1 MAERDPRLATAE
13 RPQPSDRLR
22 RRLPAR
28 ARTGRPA
35 EQSAHRPARPGRDRL
50 GSVRERATTDL
61 RWAVLGLVVGTATA
75 VALRV
80 DEPSL
85 RKGLFG
91 FSPLLTGI
99 AVPTFLDH
107 RPLMWLYLV
116 LGAMATTVVTLAL
129 NAIFKT
135 WGLTA
140 FTLPFVLT
148 TWVLLLAAYQFDRFT
163 VLTNLKPKF
172 PGEGQLTGGRFNWD
186 LVPTFLR
193 GVSQV
198 YLIDS
203 WVTGLIILVALLIN
217 SRWSALFAVIG
228 TVGATLLAL
237 WFGADA
243 TSLDKG
249 LFGFNAVLTAIAV
262 GAVLHRPGALVTVY
276 TLFGI
281 ALTLFVQMALTSML
295 TPLAIPVLTGP
306 FNIATW
312 LLLLPRP
319 HFAPVPQPR
328 TRQGDRP
335 LGSERAPSDRT
346 ERRGE
351 PRARSGTR

>member
-1 MAERDPRLATAE
+1 MTSVTR
-13 RPQPSDRLR
+13 SWDRLSDHNPLIGFVDACLR
-22 RRLPAR
+22 GPAQVVLQNNPL
-28 ARTGRPA
+28 TGLLVLVAIAWGAFENGQPRI
-35 EQSAHRPARPGRDRL
+35 L
-50 GSVRERATTDL
+50 GG
-61 RWAVLGLVVGTATA
+61 AVLGLVVGTATA

-99 AVPTFLDH
+99 AVPTFLDD

-116 LGAMATTVVTLAL
+116 LGAIATTVVILAL

-140 FTLPFVLT
+140 FTMPFVLT

-163 VLTNLKPKF
+163 VLTNLKPMF
-172 PGEGQLTGGRFNWD
+172 PGEGQLTGGRFDWD

-193 GVSQV
+193 GVSQI
-198 YLIDS
+198 YLINS
-203 WVTGLIILVALLIN
+203 WVTGLIILVALLVN

-228 TVGATLLAL
+228 AVGATLLAL

-243 TSLDKG
+243 ASLDKG

-262 GAVLHRPGALVTVY
+262 GAVLHRPGALVTLY

-281 ALTLFVQMALTSML
+281 ALTLFVQLALASVL
-295 TPLAIPVLTGP
+295 SPLAIPVLTGP

-312 LLLLPRP
+312 LLLLPKR
-319 HFAPVPQPR
+319 HFAPVPNH
-328 TRQGDRP
+328 
-335 LGSERAPSDRT
+335 ERVKESVVTAVRHT
-346 ERRGE
+346 V
-351 PRARSGTR
+351 

>member
-1 MAERDPRLATAE
+1 MTSVTR
-13 RPQPSDRLR
+13 SWDRLSDHNPLIGFVDACLR
-22 RRLPAR
+22 GPAQVVLQNNPL
-28 ARTGRPA
+28 TGLLVLVAIAWGAFENGQPRI
-35 EQSAHRPARPGRDRL
+35 L
-50 GSVRERATTDL
+50 GG
-61 RWAVLGLVVGTATA
+61 AVLGLVVGTATA

-99 AVPTFLDH
+99 AVPTFLDD

-116 LGAMATTVVTLAL
+116 LGAIATTVVTLAL

-140 FTLPFVLT
+140 FTMPFVLT

-163 VLTNLKPKF
+163 VLTNLKPMF
-172 PGEGQLTGGRFNWD
+172 PGEGQLTGGRFDWD

-198 YLIDS
+198 YLINS
-203 WVTGLIILVALLIN
+203 WVTGLIILVALLVN

-228 TVGATLLAL
+228 AVGATLLAL

-243 TSLDKG
+243 ASLDKG

-262 GAVLHRPGALVTVY
+262 GAVLHRPGALVTLY

-281 ALTLFVQMALTSML
+281 ALTLFVQMALATVL

-312 LLLLPRP
+312 LLLLPKR
-319 HFAPVPQPR
+319 HFAPVPNH
-328 TRQGDRP
+328 
-335 LGSERAPSDRT
+335 ERAKETVVST
-346 ERRGE
+346 VKH
-351 PRARSGTR
+351 SV

>member
-1 MAERDPRLATAE
+1 MTSVTE
-13 RPQPSDRLR
+13 
-22 RRLPAR
+22 
-28 ARTGRPA
+28 GW
-35 EQSAHRPARPGRDRL
+35 DRL
-50 GSVRERATTDL
+50 GDRNPLVGFVDACL
-61 RWAVLGLVVGTATA
+61 RGAAQVVLQNNPLTGLLILVAVAWGAFENGQPRIFGGAVLGLVVGTATA

-80 DEPSL
+80 DNASL

-99 AVPTFLDH
+99 AVPTFLDD

-116 LGAMATTVVTLAL
+116 LGAAATTVVTLAL

-140 FTLPFVLT
+140 FTMPFVLT

-163 VLTNLKPKF
+163 VLTNLKPMF
-172 PGEGQLTGGRFNWD
+172 PGEGPLTGGRFDWD

-198 YLIDS
+198 YLTNS
-203 WVTGLIILVALLIN
+203 WVSGLIILVALLVN
-217 SRWSALFAVIG
+217 SRWSALFAVVG
-228 TVGATLLAL
+228 AVGATLLAL

-281 ALTLFVQMALTSML
+281 ALTLFVQMALATVL

-312 LLLLPRP
+312 LLLLPKR
-319 HFAPVPQPR
+319 HFAPVPNH
-328 TRQGDRP
+328 
-335 LGSERAPSDRT
+335 ERAKETVVST
-346 ERRGE
+346 VQ
-351 PRARSGTR
+351 RSV

>member
-1 MAERDPRLATAE
+1 MNGVPQGWDRL
-13 RPQPSDRLR
+13 SDRNPLIGFVDACLR
-22 RRLPAR
+22 GPAQVVLQNNPL
-28 ARTGRPA
+28 TGLLILIAVAWGAFENGQPRI
-35 EQSAHRPARPGRDRL
+35 L
-50 GSVRERATTDL
+50 GG
-61 RWAVLGLVVGTATA
+61 AVLGLVVGTATA

-80 DEPSL
+80 DDASL

-91 FSPLLTGI
+91 FSPFLTGI
-99 AVPTFLDH
+99 AVPTFLDD

-116 LGAMATTVVTLAL
+116 LGAVATTVVTLAL

-140 FTLPFVLT
+140 FTMPFVLT

-163 VLTNLKPKF
+163 VLTNLKPMF

-186 LVPTFLR
+186 LVPIFLR

-198 YLIDS
+198 FLINS
-203 WVTGLIILVALLIN
+203 WVTGLIILVALLVN

-228 TVGATLLAL
+228 AVGATVLAL

-243 TSLDKG
+243 SSLDKG

-281 ALTLFVQMALTSML
+281 ALTLFVQLALASVL
-295 TPLAIPVLTGP
+295 APLAIPVLTGP

-312 LLLLPRP
+312 LLLLPKR
-319 HFAPVPQPR
+319 HFAPVPNH
-328 TRQGDRP
+328 
-335 LGSERAPSDRT
+335 ERAKETVVST
-346 ERRGE
+346 VER
-351 PRARSGTR
+351 SV